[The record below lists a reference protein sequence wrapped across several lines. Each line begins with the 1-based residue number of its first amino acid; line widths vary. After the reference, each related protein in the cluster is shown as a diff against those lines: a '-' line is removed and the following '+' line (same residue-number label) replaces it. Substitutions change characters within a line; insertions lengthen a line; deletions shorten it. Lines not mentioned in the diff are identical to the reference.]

1 MRYDWQRCAQGA
13 TRNKGETTIVALGN
27 YRLRQTTIALQ
38 KRTPALRPRIK
49 PWIGVGLLLT
59 AILLAGCGGSEA
71 TPTRTPIPTWTP
83 TPVGGAAGDTAGAA
97 VAAGAS
103 AAPGGEIG
111 SQVVDASQVA
121 AAIATETPTPLPT
134 DTPTPLPTATPLPTD
149 TPTPEPTP
157 PPTATP
163 EPTPTPPEPT
173 YPFELE
179 AAEKFP
185 TDTLAPNVVRI
196 YAYIYSPETF
206 GLGDYSLRVARNG
219 APLVVEDVTVA
230 GLPASTRT
238 EPGPYTRFTN
248 FSVIFVEP
256 QAGEWRIEPVD
267 NLGNVVGPEAI
278 FNLTA
283 DEATRELY
291 VRYVQRPA
299 GQ

>member
-13 TRNKGETTIVALGN
+13 ARNQGETAIVALGN
-27 YRLRQTTIALQ
+27 YRSRLSTIDTHA
-38 KRTPALRPRIK
+38 RTCAQRRRLNH
-49 PWIGVGLLLT
+49 WLGAVLLLM
-59 AILLAGCGGSEA
+59 AALLAGCGGSEA

-83 TPVGGAAGDTAGAA
+83 TPVGAVAGDAGGAGAA
-97 VAAGAS
+97 AVT
-103 AAPGGEIG
+103 APGGEIG
-111 SQVVDASQVA
+111 SQVADPNQVA

-134 DTPTPLPTATPLPTD
+134 ATPTPLPTDTPLPTATP
-149 TPTPEPTP
+149 TPEPTP
-157 PPTATP
+157 LPTNTP
-163 EPTPTPPEPT
+163 EPTPTPPEPV
-173 YPFELE
+173 YAFELE

-196 YAYIYSPETF
+196 YAYIYSPETL
-206 GLGDYSLRVARNG
+206 GIGDYSLRVARNG
-219 APLVVEDVTVA
+219 APLVVEDVTAA
-230 GLPASTRT
+230 GLPASTRSQ
-238 EPGPYTRFTN
+238 PGPYTRFTN

-256 QAGEWRIEPVD
+256 QAGEWRIEPID
-267 NLGNVVGPEAI
+267 SQGNVVGPEAI